1 VAYFSLCLRH
11 PFDLPDDLELE
22 QVPLQLVLPARPPP
36 AVVVVVVVV
45 VALPTGWESG
55 RLTQG

>member
-1 VAYFSLCLRH
+1 MAYFSLRLRH
-11 PFDLPDDLELE
+11 PFDLPDDLEPE

-45 VALPTGWESG
+45 LPTGWESG
-55 RLTQG
+55 RWESVV